1 MNKSVKVIIVRRF
14 LGLSKQSHMVSDMNW
29 YSNKWTNKRIYN
41 NADNLH
47 NLYWM
52 FLITAFITNRSK
64 IKIKIEW
71 FFIQE
76 NAIENV
82 VCSMVNILSHP

>member
-1 MNKSVKVIIVRRF
+1 
-14 LGLSKQSHMVSDMNW
+14 
-29 YSNKWTNKRIYN
+29 
-41 NADNLH
+41 
-47 NLYWM
+47 M
-52 FLITAFITNRSK
+52 FLITSFITNRSK